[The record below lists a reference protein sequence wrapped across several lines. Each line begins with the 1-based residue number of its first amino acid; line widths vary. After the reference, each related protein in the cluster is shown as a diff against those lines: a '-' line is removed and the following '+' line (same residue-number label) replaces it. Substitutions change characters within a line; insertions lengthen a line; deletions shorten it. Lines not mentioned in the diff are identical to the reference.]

1 MAAQNGRAFLVQMTI
16 SAVVTTIAG
25 AQSGNI
31 AINNE
36 PIDVTTKDSAGK
48 RELLASGKIGA
59 DITLSGLTLDDS
71 TIAAVRTA
79 ALAQTVQVF
88 TVVIPGT
95 TGGSAGSYSFSG
107 VITALEE
114 GGEEGGAVT
123 YNLTVQSTG
132 TITFTDLT

>member
-1 MAAQNGRAFLVQMTI
+1 MAAQNGRALLVQMDI
-16 SAVVTTIAG
+16 SNVATTIAG
-25 AQSGNI
+25 AQSGTI

-48 RELLASGKIGA
+48 RELLAAGKIGA
-59 DITLSGLTLDDS
+59 DITLSGLTMDDS
-71 TIAAVRTA
+71 TIGAVRTKV
-79 ALAQTVQVF
+79 LAQTAEDF

-95 TGGSAGSYSFSG
+95 SGGSAGSYSFSG
-107 VITALEE
+107 VITAFEE

-123 YNLTVQSTG
+123 YSVTVQSSG